1 MPERLSGGVR
11 DVGGSVVSYLPT
23 IGLALLILV
32 GGWLVAYVLKAIT
45 FSALKRTQ
53 LDNRMAR
60 FFGTRSGQPGDPHRA
75 ERWISKAVYYAV
87 LAFVFVAFFAQLRIT
102 AVTEPV
108 VGALSGITATIPNLL
123 KALVIG
129 ILGFLGAKLIRR
141 AVVALVDR
149 TGLSERLGR
158 MTLEGTEQRVASR
171 AGERNVF
178 GESKLAATLGDV
190 AYWVVIAIIAIPVLE
205 ALKIGVLAGP
215 LSAVFAAVALYLPR
229 VAAAALLLA
238 FGYVAGRLLRG
249 ITTALAARIGVDR
262 LVSRVGGRRVLRGQ
276 TVSGILGSIVMAFVI
291 LHFAISA
298 VGRLGI
304 PEISAPLGLFLAMIY
319 GYLPKV
325 FVGGLILAI
334 GIVVARLAGNLAS
347 RLLAAMGFNTLMSH
361 IGLYKIVT
369 PAAQAQESEAKAM
382 MTARMQGE
390 RAETDFGEDRL
401 FTQPTGGGVT
411 TARTPA
417 DIGGLVISLVVG
429 LIFLRQTL
437 GVMHLRSFEV
447 MLDSFIGYLP
457 NVFVAM
463 VILAVAF
470 WAGSW
475 AHKRVNE
482 MTGASTDRL
491 MRSMG
496 SVAHGAIVV
505 FGVMAAAQ
513 QLGVASSLIGTAFAL
528 VLGAVCLALALA
540 FGLGSREVA
549 GDIVRREYER
559 RRRPDIGFPGEPGP
573 GGFPSEPGTGFPAE

>member
-11 DVGGSVVSYLPT
+11 DVGGSVAAYLPT

-60 FFGTRSGQPGDPHRA
+60 FFGARAGQPGDPHRA

-87 LAFVFVAFFAQLRIT
+87 LAFVFVAFFAQLNIT

-129 ILGFLGAKLIRR
+129 ILGYLGAKLARR
-141 AVVALVDR
+141 VVVMLVDR
-149 TGLSERLGR
+149 TGLSDRLGR
-158 MTLEGTEQRVASR
+158 MTLEGPEARVASR
-171 AGERNVF
+171 VGERNVF
-178 GESKLAATLGDV
+178 GESKLASTLGDV
-190 AYWVVIAIIAIPVLE
+190 AYWVVIAIVAIPVLE
-205 ALKIGVLAGP
+205 ALRIGVLAGP
-215 LSAVFAAVALYLPR
+215 LSAVFGAVALYLPR
-229 VAAAALLLA
+229 IAAAVLLLA

-249 ITTALAARIGVDR
+249 LTTALASRIGVDR
-262 LVSRVGGRRVLRGQ
+262 LVSRFGGQRVLRGQ
-276 TVSGILGSIVMAFVI
+276 AVSGILGSIVMAFVI

-334 GIVVARLAGNLAS
+334 GIVVARLTGNIAA
-347 RLLAAMGFNTLMSH
+347 RLLAAMGFNTLLSH
-361 IGLYKIVT
+361 IGLYKYVT
-369 PAAQAQESEAKAM
+369 PAAQAQEAEAKTMVA
-382 MTARMQGE
+382 ARMQGE
-390 RAETDFGEDRL
+390 RAEAEFGEDRL
-401 FTQPTGGGVT
+401 FTRTAGGGVT

-417 DIGGLVISLVVG
+417 DIGGLVVSLVVG

-437 GVMHLRSFEV
+437 GVMHLRSFEA

-457 NVFVAM
+457 NVFVAA

-475 AHKRVNE
+475 AHGRVNE

-496 SVAHGAIVV
+496 TVAHGAIVV

-528 VLGAVCLALALA
+528 VLGAVCLAMALA

-549 GDIVRREYER
+549 GDIVRREYQR
-559 RRRPDIGFPGEPGP
+559 RRSTGVGPGAGP
-573 GGFPSEPGTGFPAE
+573 GGPGSGVPGTGAPAE